1 VEVKIQ
7 MDDALFFDLENC
19 AKELQQSTSSLIE
32 KAVSAYF
39 DKLDE
44 VISDRRMDDIKAGKT
59 ELYSLD
65 EVAKKLGLEN
75 V

>member
-1 VEVKIQ
+1 MEVKIQ
-7 MDDALFFDLENC
+7 MDDALFFDLESC

-44 VISDRRMDDIKAGKT
+44 VISDRRMDNIKAGRT
-59 ELYSLD
+59 ETIPME
-65 EVAKKLGLEN
+65 EVFKKAGIN